1 MVAVVEFCRGDF
13 PESVHQVDAVIVDR
27 QAQVHWRTGADEAPV
42 YWRSGAKPFQLLP
55 FLAAG
60 GADRFGLA
68 GAEIAVMA
76 SSHSGARFHVE
87 CVQGILRKMQ
97 LTAEQLDCGVARPL
111 DEEISRQMFR
121 DGEPYANLHNDCS
134 GKHAGMLGLAL
145 LRGYPLT
152 GYKEATH
159 PLQAEMRCAVARAA
173 GLRPQELGEGVDGC
187 GVPTF
192 YLPLRS
198 LALAYANLARP
209 ESAYWGDWT
218 EPALTVL
225 SAMTRHPEYV
235 GGEGRYETNLM
246 RLTGGRLVAKLGAEA
261 TFCIGRCDT
270 GAGFACKV
278 RDGALRVLPHLCTE
292 VLVKNDWLSDAE
304 ADQMRDWYPPL
315 IRNDHGD
322 AVGRI
327 VVSGIGE

>member
-1 MVAVVEFCRGDF
+1 MAVVEFYRGDF
-13 PESVHQVDAVIVDR
+13 QESVHQVDAVIVDR
-27 QAQVHWRTGADEAPV
+27 QAQVHWRTGDDAAPV

-60 GADRFGLA
+60 GAERFGLA
-68 GAEIAVMA
+68 GAEIAVMV

-87 CVQGILRKMQ
+87 CVQGILQKLQ
-97 LTAEQLDCGVARPL
+97 LTVDQLDCGVARPL

-121 DGEPYANLHNDCS
+121 DGESYANLHNDCS

-145 LRGYPLT
+145 LRGYPLA

-159 PLQAEMRCAVARAA
+159 PLQAEMRLAVARAA
-173 GLRPQELGEGVDGC
+173 GLQPEVLGEGVDGC

-198 LALAYANLARP
+198 MALAYANLARSEP
-209 ESAYWGDWT
+209 AYWGDWS
-218 EPALTVL
+218 ESAQAVL
-225 SAMTRHPEYV
+225 SAMTGHPEYV
-235 GGEGRYETNLM
+235 GGEGRYETSLM

-261 TFCIGRCDT
+261 TFCIGNCDS
-270 GAGFACKV
+270 GQGFACKV

-292 VLVKNDWLSDAE
+292 VLCKNGWLSNAE
-304 ADQMRDWYPPL
+304 ADKMRDSYPPL
-315 IRNDHGD
+315 IRNDHGS

-327 VVSGIGE
+327 VVGEI

>member
-1 MVAVVEFCRGDF
+1 MAMVEFYRGEF
-13 PESVHQVDAVIVDR
+13 AESVHQVDAVIVDR
-27 QAQVHWRTGADEAPV
+27 QARTQWRTGADESSV

-60 GADRFGLA
+60 GGGRFGLT
-68 GAEIAVMA
+68 GEEIAVMA
-76 SSHSGARFHVE
+76 SSHSGAKFHVE
-87 CVQGILRKMQ
+87 CVQGILQKLQ
-97 LTAEQLDCGVARPL
+97 LTAEHLDCGVARPL
-111 DEEISRQMFR
+111 DEAISRQMFR

-145 LRGYPLT
+145 LRGYPLA

-173 GLRPQELGEGVDGC
+173 GLGAEVLGEGVDGC

-192 YLPLRS
+192 YLPLR
-198 LALAYANLARP
+198 LMALAYANLAQP
-209 ESAYWGDWT
+209 EPAYWGDWA
-218 EPALTVL
+218 ESAQRVL
-225 SAMTRHPEYV
+225 SAMTHHPEYV
-235 GGEGRYETNLM
+235 GGEGRYETDLM

-261 TFCIGRCDT
+261 TFCIGNRDS

-292 VLVKNDWLSDAE
+292 VLCKNDWLSDAE
-304 ADQMRDWYPPL
+304 AAQMREWYPPL

-322 AVGRI
+322 VVGRI
-327 VVSGIGE
+327 EVGGICG

>member
-1 MVAVVEFCRGDF
+1 MAVVEFRRGDF

-27 QAQVHWRTGADEAPV
+27 QAQVHWRTGEDAAPV

-60 GADRFGLA
+60 GAERFGLV
-68 GAEIAVMA
+68 GAEIAVMV

-87 CVQGILRKMQ
+87 CVQGILQKLQ
-97 LTAEQLDCGVARPL
+97 LTSEQLDCGVARPL

-121 DGEPYANLHNDCS
+121 AGESYANLHNDCS
-134 GKHAGMLGLAL
+134 GKHAGMMGLAL
-145 LRGYPLT
+145 LRGYTLA

-159 PLQAEMRCAVARAA
+159 PLQAEMRLAVARAA
-173 GLRPQELGEGVDGC
+173 GLQPEVLGEGVDGC

-198 LALAYANLARP
+198 MALAYANLARP
-209 ESAYWGDWT
+209 EPAYWGDWS
-218 EPALTVL
+218 ESAKAVL
-225 SAMTRHPEYV
+225 SAMTGHPEYV
-235 GGEGRYETNLM
+235 GGEGRYETSLM

-261 TFCIGRCDT
+261 TFCIGNCDS
-270 GAGFACKV
+270 GQGFACKV

-292 VLVKNDWLSDAE
+292 VLCKNGWLSDAE
-304 ADQMRDWYPPL
+304 ADKMRDSYPPL
-315 IRNDHGD
+315 IRNDHGS

-327 VVSGIGE
+327 VVGEI

>member
-1 MVAVVEFCRGDF
+1 MAMVEFYRGEF
-13 PESVHQVDAVIVDR
+13 AESVHQVDAVIVDR
-27 QAQVHWRTGADEAPV
+27 QARTQWRTGADESSV

-60 GADRFGLA
+60 GAGRFGLT
-68 GAEIAVMA
+68 GEEIAVMA
-76 SSHSGARFHVE
+76 SSHSGAKFHVE
-87 CVQGILRKMQ
+87 CVQGILQKLQ
-97 LTAEQLDCGVARPL
+97 LTAEHLDCGVARPL

-121 DGEPYANLHNDCS
+121 DGEEYANLHNDCS

-145 LRGYPLT
+145 LRGYPFA

-173 GLRPQELGEGVDGC
+173 GLGTEVLGEGVDGC

-198 LALAYANLARP
+198 MALAYANLAQP
-209 ESAYWGDWT
+209 EPAYWGDWT
-218 EPALTVL
+218 EPARTVL

-246 RLTGGRLVAKLGAEA
+246 RLTSGRLVAKLGAEA
-261 TFCIGRCDT
+261 TFCIGDRES

-292 VLVKNDWLSDAE
+292 VLCKNGWLSDAE
-304 ADQMRDWYPPL
+304 AAQMREWYPPL

-322 AVGRI
+322 VVGRI
-327 VVSGIGE
+327 EVGGICG

>member
-1 MVAVVEFCRGDF
+1 MAVVELYRGDF
-13 PESVHQVDAVIVDR
+13 QASVHQVDAVIVDR
-27 QAQVHWRTGADEAPV
+27 QAQVHWRTGDDAAPV

-60 GADRFGLA
+60 GAERFGLA
-68 GAEIAVMA
+68 GAEIAVMV

-87 CVQGILRKMQ
+87 CVQGILQKLQ
-97 LTAEQLDCGVARPL
+97 LTVDQLDCGVARPL

-121 DGEPYANLHNDCS
+121 DGESYANLHNDCS

-145 LRGYPLT
+145 LRGYPLA

-159 PLQAEMRCAVARAA
+159 PLQAEMRLAVARAA
-173 GLRPQELGEGVDGC
+173 GLQPEVLGEGVDGC

-198 LALAYANLARP
+198 MALAYANLARSEP
-209 ESAYWGDWT
+209 AYWGDWS
-218 EPALTVL
+218 ESAQAVL
-225 SAMTRHPEYV
+225 SAMTGHPEYV
-235 GGEGRYETNLM
+235 GGEGRYETSLM

-261 TFCIGRCDT
+261 TFCIGNCDS
-270 GAGFACKV
+270 GQGFACKV

-292 VLVKNDWLSDAE
+292 VLHKNGWLSAAE
-304 ADQMRDWYPPL
+304 ADRMREFYPPL
-315 IRNDHGD
+315 IRNDHGN

-327 VVSGIGE
+327 VVGGI

>member
-1 MVAVVEFCRGDF
+1 MAVVEFYRGDF

-27 QAQVHWRTGADEAPV
+27 QAQVHWRTGVDEAPV

-55 FLAAG
+55 FLAA
-60 GADRFGLA
+60 A
-68 GAEIAVMA
+68 GAERFSLTGEEIAVMV

-87 CVQGILRKMQ
+87 CVLGILQKMQ

-121 DGEPYANLHNDCS
+121 DGESYANLHNDCS
-134 GKHAGMLGLAL
+134 GKHAGMMGLAL
-145 LRGYPLT
+145 LRGYPLA

-159 PLQAEMRCAVARAA
+159 PLQAEMRGAVARAA
-173 GLRPQELGEGVDGC
+173 GLQPEVLGEGVDGC

-198 LALAYANLARP
+198 MALAYANLARP
-209 ESAYWGDWT
+209 EPAYWGDWS
-218 EPALTVL
+218 EPAQAVL
-225 SAMTRHPEYV
+225 SAMTSHPEYV

-261 TFCIGRCDT
+261 TFCIGNCER
-270 GAGFACKV
+270 GQGFACKV

-292 VLVKNDWLSDAE
+292 VLHQNGWLSDAE
-304 ADQMRDWYPPL
+304 ADRMREFHPPL

-322 AVGRI
+322 VIGRI
-327 VVSGIGE
+327 KVGGI